1 MNAIYEGEVFHSR
14 VGSVNHS
21 FKYPIYFYRV
31 DVDQLEALSKGV
43 WLFSHNAWNIVSI
56 YDRDYLDRS
65 NLPLRKKVENWLEK
79 SGTPLKPK
87 RIELVSSARFFG
99 YVFNPV
105 SFFYCYDEEDS
116 LTAIL
121 AEVSNTFGER
131 HLYVASNLTPS
142 EKGEF
147 DPTFEK
153 LFHVSP
159 FYARDGEYRFRFT
172 RPDKDYFMRIDLYRD
187 NKLALR
193 GQMNAKSLEFS
204 GPRMLRTLVRYPLTA
219 ALTMPRI
226 LWQAAKLHFGKR
238 LPVYTKPNPKSE
250 WTHRV
255 KPANFLQRLC
265 QKAVLKFL
273 RSLKSDGLVLKMPEG
288 EELTFGSPHCSDPA
302 ILNVHSYEFFKRTAL
317 AGDIGLGEAF
327 TSAEWTSPN
336 PVRVLQFFIRNWEN
350 KTDSELPWAALG
362 RKLNRWRHLS
372 RANTLTNSPK
382 NIMDH
387 YDLSNDFFAL
397 FLDPSMTYSSG
408 IYSSSLTSLEDAQRA
423 KIDRIIS
430 LAQIGPNDHV
440 LEIGCGWGGFAIR
453 AAKTTGCRVTG
464 ITLSPS
470 QLEEAQ
476 RRVRAAGLEKQIELK
491 LIDYRKMS
499 GEFDKIVS
507 IEMLEAVGH
516 ENFDSYFSSIDRLL
530 KKDGIAAL
538 QGITMPDHRYAAYLQ
553 GTDWIQKH
561 VFPGGEI
568 ASVSGLSASMARSS
582 KLSIEKLDSFP
593 LDYAQTLR
601 DWRKTFH
608 ERIDEVRKLGFG
620 DDFIRTWDYYFCY
633 CEAGFNERVI
643 SVIQLQLS
651 RPHNNKLKRD

>member
-1 MNAIYEGEVFHSR
+1 MNHIYEGNVFHSR
-14 VGSVNHS
+14 VGSVSHS
-21 FKYPIYFYRV
+21 FKYPIYFYRL
-31 DVDQLEALSKGV
+31 DVDQLSSLSKNIRP
-43 WLFSHNAWNIVSI
+43 FSHNAWNVVSI

-65 NLPLRKKVENWLEK
+65 SLPLRTKVENWLEK
-79 SGTPLKPK
+79 SGSSLKPK
-87 RIELVSSARFFG
+87 RIELVSSARFLG

-105 SFFYCYDEEDS
+105 SFFYCYDQADR

-131 HLYVASNLTPS
+131 HLYVATDLKPS
-142 EKGEF
+142 KKGEF
-147 DPTFEK
+147 DPSFKK

-172 RPDKDYFMRIDLYRD
+172 HPDQDYFMRIDLYRD
-187 NKLALR
+187 NQLALR
-193 GQMNAKSLEFS
+193 GQMNGKALEFS
-204 GPRMLRTLVRYPLTA
+204 SREILRTLARYPLTA

-226 LWQAAKLHFGKR
+226 LWQAAKLYFGKK
-238 LPVYTKPNPKSE
+238 LPVYTKPNPQSD

-255 KPANFLQRLC
+255 KPANFIQRLC
-265 QKAVLKFL
+265 QRAVLHFL
-273 RSLKSDGLVLKMPEG
+273 EGLKSDGLILKMPEG
-288 EELTFGSPHCSDPA
+288 EELTFGSSACADPA
-302 ILNVHSYEFFKRTAL
+302 ILNIHSYEFFKRAAL
-317 AGDIGLGEAF
+317 AGDIGLGESF
-327 TSAEWTSPN
+327 TLAEWTSPN
-336 PVRVLQFFIRNWEN
+336 PVRVLQFFIRNWEK
-350 KTDSELPWAALG
+350 KTDQELPWATLG
-362 RKLNRWRHLS
+362 RKFNRWRHLS

-408 IYSSSLTSLEDAQRA
+408 IYSSALTSLKEAQQA
-423 KIDRIIS
+423 KLDRIIS

-453 AAKTTGCRVTG
+453 AATTTGCRVTG

-470 QLEEAQ
+470 QLAEAQ
-476 RRVRAAGLEKQIELK
+476 KRVKAAGLEKQIELK

-499 GEFDKIVS
+499 GQFDKIVS

-516 ENFDSYFSSIDRLL
+516 EHFDSYFSSIDRLL
-530 KKDGIAAL
+530 KKDGIVAL
-538 QGITMPDHRYAAYLQ
+538 QGITIPDHRYASYLQ
-553 GTDWIQKH
+553 GVDWIQKH
-561 VFPGGEI
+561 IFPGGEI
-568 ASVSGLSASMARSS
+568 ASVSGLSTSMARSS
-582 KLSIEKLDSFP
+582 KLTIEKLDSFP

-601 DWRKTFH
+601 DWRKIFH

-651 RPHNNKLKRD
+651 RPHNNNLKRD

>member
-1 MNAIYEGEVFHSR
+1 MNAIYEGDVFHSR

-21 FKYPIYFYRV
+21 FKYPVYFYRF
-31 DVDQLEALSKGV
+31 DVDQLSTLSQSV
-43 WLFSHNAWNIVSI
+43 RPFSHNSWNVVSV

-65 NLPLRKKVENWLEK
+65 SLPLRSKVENWLEK
-79 SGTPLKPK
+79 AGSSFKPK

-105 SFFYCYDEEDS
+105 SFFYCYDQTDS
-116 LTAIL
+116 LSAIL

-131 HLYVASNLTPS
+131 HLYVASDLKPS

-147 DPTFEK
+147 APTFKK

-172 RPDKDYFMRIDLYRD
+172 RPDQNYFMRIDLYRD
-187 NKLALR
+187 NQLALR
-193 GQMNAKSLEFS
+193 GQMNGKALEFS
-204 GPRMLRTLVRYPLTA
+204 GREILRTLARYPLTA

-226 LWQAAKLHFGKR
+226 LWQAAKLYFGKR
-238 LPVYTKPNPKSE
+238 LPVYTKPNPQSD

-255 KPANFLQRLC
+255 KPANFIQRLC
-265 QKAVLKFL
+265 QKAVLNFL
-273 RSLKSDGLVLKMPEG
+273 RGLNSDGLILRMPEG
-288 EELTFGSPHCSDPA
+288 EELAFGSSACADPA
-302 ILNVHSYEFFKRTAL
+302 ILNIHSYEFFKRAAL
-317 AGDIGLGEAF
+317 AGDIGLGESF
-327 TSAEWTSPN
+327 TLAEWTSPN

-350 KTDSELPWAALG
+350 KTDQELPWARVG

-408 IYSSSLTSLEDAQRA
+408 IYSSPLTTLEEAQHA
-423 KIDRIIS
+423 KLDRMIS

-470 QLEEAQ
+470 QLAEAQ
-476 RRVRAAGLEKQIELK
+476 RRVKAAGLEKQIELK

-499 GEFDKIVS
+499 GQFDKIVS

-516 ENFDSYFSSIDRLL
+516 EHFDSYFSSIDRLL
-530 KKDGIAAL
+530 KKDGLVAL
-538 QGITMPDHRYAAYLQ
+538 QGITIPDHRYASYLQ
-553 GTDWIQKH
+553 GVDWIQKH
-561 VFPGGEI
+561 IFPGGEI
-568 ASVSGLSASMARSS
+568 ASVSGLSTSMARSS

-608 ERIDEVRKLGFG
+608 ERIGEVRKLGFG
-620 DDFIRTWDYYFCY
+620 EDFIRTWDYYFCY

-643 SVIQLQLS
+643 SVVQLQLS
-651 RPHNNKLKRD
+651 RPHNNNLKRE